1 MVCIEDP
8 QFTGDYYDPEKRA
21 ISNGLTVEFKDGGK
35 LDEVVVEYPLGH
47 RFRRSEGIPLL
58 EEKFKINL
66 ARRFQAKQQKAILD
80 LCLDMEKLGATAVNE
95 FVDLFVIVENN
106 FGFKMKAE
114 EMADVKSLQD
124 FYSYI
129 INRINPN

>member
-1 MVCIEDP
+1 MM
-8 QFTGDYYDPEKRA
+8 Q
-21 ISNGLTVEFKDGGK
+21 N
-35 LDEVVVEYPLGH
+35 
-47 RFRRSEGIPLL
+47 
-58 EEKFKINL
+58 EEIIRKINQL
-66 ARRFQAKQQKAILD
+66 LIDEIEIDETQIYPAADLKKDLGIDSLD
-80 LCLDMEKLGATAVNE
+80 

-129 INRINPN
+129 IKRINPN

>member
-1 MVCIEDP
+1 MMQEHEII
-8 QFTGDYYDPEKRA
+8 R
-21 ISNGLTVEFKDGGK
+21 
-35 LDEVVVEYPLGH
+35 
-47 RFRRSEGIPLL
+47 
-58 EEKFKINL
+58 KINQL
-66 ARRFQAKQQKAILD
+66 LIDEIEIEETQINPAADLKKDLGIDSLD
-80 LCLDMEKLGATAVNE
+80 